1 MQRTATLVL
10 ALTVGLAAA
19 LVRAQQY
26 ELEDTVSVIA
36 LDRELVAHAADG
48 RTSKLRLEVGER
60 LQWHGARG
68 RIGFAVSDRR
78 VFGFRQTSGWS
89 PRDLRVGEAS
99 PSRPELGPRL
109 ALFVTSQRAM
119 AFDGQWVQDSI
130 GPQEVVSH
138 TSVGSRVALV
148 VTQRRALGVAP
159 GGAGFVSVPLRI
171 HEEVESVRTAASSG
185 EITTRRRLLFFSG
198 PGGSWTERT
207 RTLH

>member
-1 MQRTATLVL
+1 MQRTAALVL
-10 ALTVGLAAA
+10 ALTVGLAGVLA
-19 LVRAQQY
+19 RAQPY
-26 ELEDTVSVIA
+26 ELEDTVSVIS
-36 LDRELVAHAADG
+36 LDRELVAHAANG

-60 LQWHGARG
+60 LRWHGARG

-78 VFGFRQTSGWS
+78 VFGFRQTSGWTA
-89 PRDLRVGEAS
+89 RDLRVGEVS

-109 ALFVTSQRAM
+109 ALFVTSQRAI

-138 TSVGSRVALV
+138 TGVGSRVALV

-159 GGAGFVSVPLRI
+159 GGAGFVSTPLQI
-171 HEEVESVRTAASSG
+171 HEDVESVRTTASSG

-198 PGGSWTERT
+198 PGGSWSERT